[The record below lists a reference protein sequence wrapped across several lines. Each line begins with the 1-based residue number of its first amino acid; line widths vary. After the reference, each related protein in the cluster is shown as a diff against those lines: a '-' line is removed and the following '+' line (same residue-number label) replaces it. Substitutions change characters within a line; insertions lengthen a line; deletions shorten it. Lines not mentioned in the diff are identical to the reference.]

1 MKSPK
6 MDDDPIPT
14 PKVKAAKT
22 EGNMLRLNFVT
33 MTRKFWKMN
42 LGFTMMRTTTLQN
55 RKKRRDHPRSETEGI
70 GRTNCTG

>member
-1 MKSPK
+1 

-22 EGNMLRLNFVT
+22 EGNMLRFNFVT
-33 MTRKFWKMN
+33 MTRKCLMLIWKMN

-55 RKKRRDHPRSETEGI
+55 RKKRLDHPRSETEGI